1 MKIRV
6 PLHDLWWLISRA
18 SGVVAIVLMS
28 VAVLLGLAMAAKAV
42 RQPGRRRVAM
52 KLHEDIALISL
63 AAIAVHGIT
72 LLGDT
77 WLKPG
82 LRGIAIPFAMSYR
95 PTVTGLGIIA
105 GYLAL
110 LLGPSFY
117 LRRRIK
123 ARRWRKLHRLTP
135 AAWVLAAIHTIGAGT
150 DGGSLW
156 LRATVLAPV
165 PVLAYLLILRLLG
178 GSVAT
183 EPRAAHA
190 GESVRPRVTTRG
202 EHGSRRPAGRRHV
215 SGQLEPEGGSLS
227 G

>member
-18 SGVVAIVLMS
+18 SGVVAVVLLS
-28 VAVLLGLAMAAKAV
+28 VAVLLGLAMAARAL
-42 RQPGRRRVAM
+42 RHPARRRAAM
-52 KLHEDIALISL
+52 KLHEDIALVAL
-63 AAIAVHGIT
+63 AAIAVHGLA

-82 LRGIAIPFAMSYR
+82 LRGITVPFSMSYR
-95 PTVTGLGIIA
+95 PTFTGLGIIA

-135 AAWVLAAIHTIGAGT
+135 AAWIMAAIHTIGAGT

-156 LRATVLAPV
+156 LRATVLAPL

-178 GSVAT
+178 GVTAP
-183 EPRAAHA
+183 EPRT
-190 GESVRPRVTTRG
+190 RPEHVSSRSRVALRG
-202 EHGSRRPAGRRHV
+202 EHVSRRPAGRRHV
-215 SGQLEPEGGSLS
+215 TGQLEPEGGSVS